1 MATTIVSCIFYYD
14 ETVLETWIKS
24 GIPLILFVSAA
35 HYDRVSFMTRTSP
48 KIELRELPDVSELEW
63 YSKDEEKPLTL
74 PFERNERK
82 DTLEHLWK
90 MHLKIHCVYLALK
103 NGKKTPF
110 YAYID
115 FDAPKMFRSPVV
127 TLASITETFL
137 EPHIFDPSP
146 TKPKIYLPGCWGKI
160 SAGADLANKISWR
173 FCGSFFF
180 GGYDAILEFY
190 QNHILYFSDFL
201 ASQNHIMT
209 WEVNFWAYLEWKLDD
224 WNPGWYSANHDDT
237 IIKIPGVFGYKILS
251 EDVTEVE
258 KRVYDYPDL
267 SPFRPMSAAYVEYR
281 GKSYIN
287 TRYVNYWIYGNGGY
301 YYPEDEGVIRTL
313 NICSELEAE
322 GPIDY
327 VPMTEEAANKNPKT
341 FSEGI
346 EDIRLYVSGKTG
358 ELCFIGSTLGYS
370 HKKDKIRMIRG
381 VYDVET
387 LMCRDFQ
394 HLDPP
399 RETWCEKNWAPIPL
413 EGGTED
419 GFIYK
424 WFPLEIGKV
433 SSEGKLDIVVSKE
446 MDERF
451 KNMKGSTTFVPYGT
465 NSLIGVV
472 HFSEEMHPRQYF
484 HRVVVL
490 DRDTY
495 EVVRC
500 SGIFCFVKASV
511 EFCIGFRFYEKEET
525 ERIGFW
531 ISRMDRDPL
540 YIEIDRKSLF

>member
-1 MATTIVSCIFYYD
+1 MATTFVSCIFYYD
-14 ETVLETWIKS
+14 ENVMDTWIKS
-24 GIPLILFVSAA
+24 DIPIVFYVSPSD
-35 HYDRVSFMTRTSP
+35 YDRVSFLTRTSP
-48 KIELRELPDVSELEW
+48 KIELRELPDISELEW
-63 YSKDEEKPLTL
+63 YSKDDEKALKL
-74 PFERNERK
+74 PFERNEGK

-103 NGKKTPF
+103 NSKKTPY

-115 FDAPKMFRSPVV
+115 FDAPKMCRSPVM
-127 TLASITETFL
+127 TLLEKFL
-137 EPHIFDPSP
+137 EPHVFVPSR
-146 TKPKIYLPGCWGKI
+146 KPQIYLPGCWGPI
-160 SAGADLANKISWR
+160 SGGVDCANKIHWR

-190 QNHILYFSDFL
+190 QYHVLYFSDFL
-201 ASQNHIMT
+201 ASQNYTMT
-209 WEVNFWAYLEWKLDD
+209 WEVNFWAYLEWKQDD
-224 WNPGWYSANHDDT
+224 WKPVWYSANHDDT
-237 IIKIPGVFGYKILS
+237 IVKIPGMFGYKLLCDDDEHS
-251 EDVTEVE
+251 TLT
-258 KRVYDYPDL
+258 YDYPDM
-267 SPFRPMSAAYVEYR
+267 SPFRPMSAAYVEYG

-287 TRYVNYWIYGNGGY
+287 TRYVNYWIYNNGGY

-313 NICSELEAE
+313 NVCSELS
-322 GPIDY
+322 GTTPLDY
-327 VPMTEEAANKNPKT
+327 VAMTDEMEKTNAKT

-358 ELCFIGSTLGYS
+358 ELCFIGSTLSYS

-381 VYDVET
+381 VYDVKT
-387 LMCRDFQ
+387 HRCRNFQ

-433 SSEGKLDIVVSKE
+433 SSEGKLEIVVSKE

-451 KNMKGSTTFVPYGT
+451 KNMKGSTTFVPYEG

-500 SGIFCFVKASV
+500 SGVFCFVKASV
-511 EFCIGFRFYEKEET
+511 EFCIGFRLYEK

-540 YIEIDRKSLF
+540 YIEIDWKSIL